1 MSTVE
6 MIVKNE
12 PLDDIVTVFVLLQ
25 ATPHLDMMIRRHNRD
40 LINEYGT
47 LEASYSRLFAAGI
60 LLEGE
65 KGLAIK
71 GPNWKP
77 PKFMTEKR
85 YI

>member
-1 MSTVE
+1 
-6 MIVKNE
+6 
-12 PLDDIVTVFVLLQ
+12 
-25 ATPHLDMMIRRHNRD
+25 MIRRHNRD

-47 LEASYSRLFAAGI
+47 LEASYARLSAAGI

-71 GPNWKP
+71 GPNWQP

>member
-1 MSTVE
+1 
-6 MIVKNE
+6 
-12 PLDDIVTVFVLLQ
+12 
-25 ATPHLDMMIRRHNRD
+25 MIRRHNRD